1 MSSRGVRSMGILEKR
16 IDSEIYQCDPHTFT
30 VVRVE
35 TSPIK
40 CSNDIL
46 AVLKGIVFATGLT
59 KAKLSG

>member
-1 MSSRGVRSMGILEKR
+1 MGILEKR